1 MSIKEEDNEVTQTE
15 ESRMQS
21 KLHSV
26 YAHNTTASKNL
37 LNTSKSNTKN
47 IDE

>member
-15 ESRMQS
+15 ESRMHS
-21 KLHSV
+21 KFNSV

-37 LNTSKSNTKN
+37 LNKN
-47 IDE
+47 ESTNKKPV